1 MAIPKDRTGKRPL
14 ICLDP
19 NEFQGDETWHL
30 DDILREFIE
39 GFRFLLPLKKEVT
52 FFGSARLSRES
63 KWYQEAERLGTML
76 AERGYTVITG
86 GGPGIMEAANK
97 GAHHVGLASHQER
110 SIGIDI
116 ILGENGDSN
125 GNPDVPPNVEGT
137 INVNLPEA
145 ERRNS
150 YVDRR
155 MAFHYFFTRKVMLSA
170 SAQAYVFF
178 PGGFGTLDE
187 FSEIL
192 TLVQTQK
199 MEKVP
204 IACVGKEYWEPLAG
218 WMKSMML
225 DREEK
230 LIGPNDMDLFKI
242 VDTAE
247 EALPIIETSKER
259 KFF

>member
-1 MAIPKDRTGKRPL
+1 MTTPREHRGKRPL

-19 NEFQGDETWHL
+19 DEFQGDATWHL

-52 FFGSARLSRES
+52 FFGSARLSPHS
-63 KWYQEAERLGTML
+63 PWYQEAEKLAKLL
-76 AERGYTVITG
+76 AEKGYTIISG
-86 GGPGIMEAANK
+86 GGPGIMEAANR
-97 GAHHVGLASHQER
+97 GAHEVGLAQHRES

-116 ILGENGDSN
+116 VL
-125 GNPDVPPNVEGT
+125 VEG
-137 INVNLPEA
+137 
-145 ERRNS
+145 ERRNA

-199 MEKVP
+199 MEQVP
-204 IACVGKEYWEPLAG
+204 IACVGKTYWEPLRE
-218 WMKSMML
+218 WMTALML
-225 DREEK
+225 EGDEK
-230 LIGPNDMDLFKI
+230 LIDADDLELFKI
-242 VDTAE
+242 VDSAE
-247 EALPIIETSKER
+247 EALAIVETSKER

>member
-1 MAIPKDRTGKRPL
+1 MSVPADHTGKRPQ

-19 NEFQGDETWHL
+19 DEFQGDETWHL

-52 FFGSARLSRES
+52 FFGSARMSPHAP
-63 KWYQEAERLGTML
+63 WYQEAEKLGALL
-76 AERGYTVITG
+76 AEHGYTVISG

-97 GAHHVGLASHQER
+97 GAHRVGVETHREA

-116 ILGENGDSN
+116 VLA
-125 GNPDVPPNVEGT
+125 EG
-137 INVNLPEA
+137 V
-145 ERRNS
+145 ERRNQF
-150 YVDRR
+150 VDRR

-170 SAQAYVFF
+170 SAQAYIFF

-187 FSEIL
+187 FMEIL

-204 IACVGKEYWEPLAG
+204 IACVGREYWEPFCV
-218 WMKSMML
+218 WMQSAML
-225 DREEK
+225 EGPEK
-230 LIGPNDMDLFKI
+230 MIDTKDMNLFSI

-247 EALPIIETSKER
+247 EALAIVETSTER

>member
-1 MAIPKDRTGKRPL
+1 MAIPNNHAGKRPL

-30 DDILREFIE
+30 DDILREFVE

-52 FFGSARLSRES
+52 FFGSARLSQGS
-63 KWYQEAERLGTML
+63 KWCKEAERLAAML

-86 GGPGIMEAANK
+86 GGPGIMEAANR
-97 GAHHVGLASHQER
+97 GAHEIGLKHHTDS

-116 ILGENGDSN
+116 VLDHG
-125 GNPDVPPNVEGT
+125 
-137 INVNLPEA
+137 
-145 ERRNS
+145 ERRNT

-178 PGGFGTLDE
+178 PGGYGTLDE
-187 FSEIL
+187 FMEIL
-192 TLVQTQK
+192 TLVQTEK

-204 IACVGKEYWEPLAG
+204 IVCIGTEYWASFRD
-218 WMKSMML
+218 WMQKIML
-225 DREEK
+225 DQGED
-230 LIGPNDMDLFKI
+230 LINPKDLELFTI
-242 VDTAE
+242 VGTAE